1 MKNKLDIKILSYFF
15 VIFFLMLLYRYFDFF
30 IETTLML
37 VSVTKPLLF
46 GGLMAYLLNLI
57 VVRLERSV
65 LKRLKE
71 RFFLLTRAISMIT
84 SIFIVGLVL
93 YLIIKLIVP
102 QLITMLTSLVGGI
115 PVLVKQVETLIEN
128 NDMEFLITFLGDN
141 LTTDFNNL
149 SQRVLNFATN
159 SVNQLLSS
167 FVQVV
172 GGATSGLFSF
182 VIAFSFAIYI
192 LLSKE
197 KLMKQMATVG
207 QAFLPVKVYNQ
218 LAALFTIIHQTFSSF
233 FVGQGLEAIILG
245 TLCIIGMTI
254 FRFPFALTI
263 GTFIGFTALIPM
275 FGALIGAGIGFLL
288 IASQNFTQALL
299 FLLFIIILQQ
309 LENNLIYPRVVGTS
323 IGIPGI
329 WVLVAITIGGGVGG
343 IAGMLLGVPVVATLY
358 QIVRILTY
366 KKLENESLGLEE
378 NT

>member
-1 MKNKLDIKILSYFF
+1 
-15 VIFFLMLLYRYFDFF
+15 
-30 IETTLML
+30 
-37 VSVTKPLLF
+37 
-46 GGLMAYLLNLI
+46 MAYLLNLI
-57 VVRLERSV
+57 MVRLERSV
-65 LKRLKE
+65 LKKLKE

-84 SIFIVGLVL
+84 SILIVSLVL

-115 PVLVKQVETLIEN
+115 PVLVSQIETLIEN
-128 NDMEFLITFLGDN
+128 SDMEFLITFVGDN

-149 SQRVLNFATN
+149 SQRALNFATN

-182 VIAFSFAIYI
+182 VISFSFAIYT

-197 KLMKQMATVG
+197 KLMKQIATVG
-207 QAFLPVKVYNQ
+207 QAFLPVKVYRQ
-218 LAALFTIIHQTFSSF
+218 LVALFTIIHQTFSSF

-245 TLCIIGMTI
+245 SLCIIGMTI

-366 KKLENESLGLEE
+366 KKLEKESLGLEE
-378 NT
+378 NS